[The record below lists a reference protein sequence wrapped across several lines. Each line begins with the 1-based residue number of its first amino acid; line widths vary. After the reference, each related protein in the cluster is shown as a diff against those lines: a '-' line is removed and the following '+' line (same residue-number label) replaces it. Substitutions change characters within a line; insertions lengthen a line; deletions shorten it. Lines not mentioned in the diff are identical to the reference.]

1 MKFSIETKDD
11 RANEI
16 PFFLRGKKKGEAF
29 SSSFEIIIL
38 SSILITRFYDTKN
51 FPPFTFSIP
60 TSINFNTL
68 ILIYIGKRNQT
79 SPFTTSIS
87 RKIFSSVTPTLS
99 SLKFDRKTIL
109 RRISH
114 NDIICSTISSNV
126 SIPVTSSYVTIPLEE
141 ERGEENLLLYSFN
154 AHSTKRGI
162 NGYCVMEGR
171 TAVRADAVR
180 SRKGKRL

>member
-87 RKIFSSVTPTLS
+87 RKIFSSVTPPTLS
-99 SLKFDRKTIL
+99 SLKFDRKTYAAFL
-109 RRISH
+109 T
-114 NDIICSTISSNV
+114 ICSTISSNV